1 MEYTPVDLLSLISS
15 AVSIALAI
23 IAICLSLY
31 FFVQSRN
38 VQQNVSSALVEIKTQ
53 TGLLQ
58 KLTFKQLDR
67 LTKFVTERPDQQ
79 QLDELSKFS
88 SIFREDLKRQEGIHK
103 QLVKET
109 LNCYIGIYFY
119 TALTNYWAQGYI
131 PSSDQFDKNNR
142 DHVLARRVVDLS
154 CEDFNLLA
162 GILNNATPDELNA
175 SPLVGLMKETQ
186 ERWRPFVRT
195 SQQVFESRSV

>member
-79 QLDELSKFS
+79 QL
-88 SIFREDLKRQEGIHK
+88 
-103 QLVKET
+103 
-109 LNCYIGIYFY
+109 
-119 TALTNYWAQGYI
+119 
-131 PSSDQFDKNNR
+131 NR
-142 DHVLARRVVDLS
+142 
-154 CEDFNLLA
+154 
-162 GILNNATPDELNA
+162 
-175 SPLVGLMKETQ
+175 
-186 ERWRPFVRT
+186 
-195 SQQVFESRSV
+195 